1 MRTWKRSPVGNISS
15 TAPQLII
22 NKSNVN
28 KKQGNY
34 VCTFVNILLLKCTKF
49 NSHYIPSIYRGGIIL
64 EKLKNMNFL
73 HMALDRGQNPFAAPF
88 AAPFAQFFFVF
99 LGGKFEYFF
108 EWAERSDASQ
118 RVSQP
123 TGAKQPATS

>member
-1 MRTWKRSPVGNISS
+1 
-15 TAPQLII
+15 
-22 NKSNVN
+22 
-28 KKQGNY
+28 
-34 VCTFVNILLLKCTKF
+34 
-49 NSHYIPSIYRGGIIL
+49 
-64 EKLKNMNFL
+64 MNFL

-118 RVSQP
+118 RVGQP